1 MSQHQPEPMNFD
13 NLAGGALAER
23 VEHVIEQVLQNMLD
37 PNTKATTARKVT
49 ITISFKADEERE
61 ITTIAYDVAAKL
73 APLKS
78 HLTAGFL
85 GVKDGMPVMYE
96 QQDPKQLHMQ
106 EQFRKAK
113 QEEAEKAGAASGN
126 VVNISAAQQA
136 QSAGNAGKEE

>member
-1 MSQHQPEPMNFD
+1 MSQHQQPEPMNFD

-23 VEHVIEQVLQNMLD
+23 VEHVIQQVLQNMLD

-85 GVKDGMPVMYE
+85 GVKDGKPVMFE

-106 EQFRKAK
+106 EQLLQARQA
-113 QEEAEKAGAASGN
+113 EAEKAGLSGGSGN
-126 VVNISAAQQA
+126 VVNIATA
-136 QSAGNAGKEE
+136 QSSAGKEE

>member
-1 MSQHQPEPMNFD
+1 MSQHQQPEPMNFD
-13 NLAGGALAER
+13 NRAGGALAER
-23 VEHVIEQVLQNMLD
+23 VEYVIAQVLQNMLD

-85 GVKDGMPVMYE
+85 GVKDGKPVMFE

-106 EQFRKAK
+106 EQLLQARQA
-113 QEEAEKAGAASGN
+113 EAEKAGLSGGSGN
-126 VVNISAAQQA
+126 VVNIATA
-136 QSAGNAGKEE
+136 QSSAGKEE